1 MLHKKLLYET
11 DTLCLIY
18 CQGECYMEQICSD
31 ISENLKKIRA
41 ERNLTLDQLSE
52 ITGVSKSMLRQIET
66 GNSVPTI
73 ATVWKIAN
81 GLKISFTALFTKCS
95 NDVRVGKIKDKN
107 LLEEVEGGYR
117 VYPVISF
124 DPKRPFEM
132 YFLEMDA
139 GVKYN
144 GEPHSGN
151 VEEFIA
157 VFEGILKIN
166 VDVHDHIVNEGEYIS
181 FLAQNPHIYEN
192 ISPKT
197 LKAVMVLTYF

>member
-1 MLHKKLLYET
+1 
-11 DTLCLIY
+11 
-18 CQGECYMEQICSD
+18 MEQICSD

-66 GNSVPTI
+66 GNSIPTI

-81 GLKISFTALFTKCS
+81 GLKISFTSLFTKCS
-95 NDVRVGKIKDKN
+95 NDVKVGKIKDKN
-107 LLEEVEGGYR
+107 LLEELGGGYR

-132 YFLEMDA
+132 YFLEMQE
-139 GVKYN
+139 GISYK
-144 GEPHSGN
+144 GESHEGN

-157 VFEGILKIN
+157 VLEGNLKIN
-166 VDVHDHIVNEGEYIS
+166 VDGQDYIVNEGEYIS
-181 FLAQNPHIYEN
+181 FMAENPHVYEN
-192 ISPKT
+192 IGSKM